1 MEISYELKVPEQYIT
16 FIKNLEKKHG
26 IQITDRE
33 KWILAIQPS
42 VFEEPNGKKVTKRR
56 ETKSTMYVDK
66 NISIK
71 SVGWE
76 ILEHKKFTTPFANW
90 LFYQIL
96 IDTNNTK
103 KSVKIDFEIK

>member
-16 FIKNLEKKHG
+16 FIQNLEKKYE

-33 KWILAIQPS
+33 KWILAIQS
-42 VFEEPNGKKVTKRR
+42 SIFEEPNGKKVTKRW

-66 NISIK
+66 NVSINN
-71 SVGWE
+71 VQWE
-76 ILEHKKFTTPFANW
+76 ILDQKKFTTPFANG

-103 KSVKIDFEIK
+103 KSVKIEFTIN